1 MKRHLSRLVS
11 TYLILVVGFFG
22 VLQPVQAAMIGSEQL
37 LAGASSS
44 ERTRVAALLERSD
57 VAARLEHYGVS
68 VDAAKARVAAMSDAE
83 VETLAATI
91 DEAPAGGIIGAIV
104 FVFIVL
110 LVTDI
115 LGFTKVFPFTRSV
128 R

>member
-1 MKRHLSRLVS
+1 MKRQLSRLVS

-37 LAGASSS
+37 LAGAASSG
-44 ERTRVAALLERSD
+44 RTRVAALLERSD

>member
-1 MKRHLSRLVS
+1 MKRQLSRLVS

-22 VLQPVQAAMIGSEQL
+22 VLQPVQAAMIGSEQF
-37 LAGASSS
+37 LAGAASS
-44 ERTRVAALLERSD
+44 ERTRVVALLERSD

>member
-1 MKRHLSRLVS
+1 MKRQLSRLVS
-11 TYLILVVGFFG
+11 TYLILAVGFFG
-22 VLQPVQAAMIGSEQL
+22 MLQPVQAAMIGSDQL
-37 LAGASSS
+37 LVSAAAS
-44 ERTRVAALLERSD
+44 ERTRVQAMLERQD
-57 VAARLEHYGVS
+57 VAARLESYGVS

-104 FVFIVL
+104 FVFVVL
-110 LVTDI
+110 LITDI
-115 LGFTKVFPFTRSV
+115 LGFTKVFPFTRSA